1 MDTRHVDQAL
11 VALVTLKTQWA
22 RLPIHDKIQY
32 LKQIQQQ
39 TLTHAQRWV
48 DAEIKAK
55 QLRASSPLIGA
66 EARRGA

>member
-1 MDTRHVDQAL
+1 MDTRHVDQALVAL

-39 TLTHAQRWV
+39 TLNHAQRWV
-48 DAEIKAK
+48 DAEIKANSCGPTH
-55 QLRASSPLIGA
+55 R
-66 EARRGA
+66 